1 MEIRQLKT
9 FQTVARLLNFNRS
22 AEILNYSQ
30 SAVSAQ
36 IKLLEEEL
44 GVPLFDRLGKRVR
57 LTEAGR
63 MLVRYSS
70 KMIDIEKEALAIVAG
85 GKEPRGSISL
95 RIPQSIG
102 TYLLPSVL
110 KKFQARFPRVG
121 FDVGSCAYQAL
132 PNELKTG
139 VTDVAFLLADSIHFS
154 ELNVELLRIEPLVM
168 ASSPAHPLA
177 AKSALGVRDLAG
189 ETILLPKHDCSYK
202 MFFEKS
208 LAEEKMEAPTMMEL
222 NSIEAI
228 KQCMIKGIGVTMIP
242 AISIRR
248 EITQKRLAVLPW
260 SDEPLEMAVLMIWH
274 KDKWLSPT
282 LLAFMDTVREVMKP
296 AEIDKQDM
304 DERIQR
310 F

>member
-1 MEIRQLKT
+1 MEIRQLRT

-22 AEILNYSQ
+22 AQILNYSQ

-44 GVPLFDRLGKRVR
+44 GVPLFDRLGKKVR
-57 LTEAGR
+57 LTEAGQ
-63 MLVRYSS
+63 MLVNYSR
-70 KMIDIEKEALAIVAG
+70 KMLDIEKEALANVAG
-85 GKEPRGSISL
+85 WKEPRGSIAL

-110 KKFQARFPRVG
+110 KRFQVRFPRVG

-132 PNELKTG
+132 PHELKSG
-139 VTDVAFLLADSIHFS
+139 VTDVAFLMADSIHFS
-154 ELNVELLRIEPLVM
+154 ELKAELLRIEPLVM
-168 ASSPAHPLA
+168 TSSPDHPLA
-177 AKSALGVRDLAG
+177 AGSALGVRDLAG

-202 MFFEKS
+202 MFFEKT
-208 LAEEKMEAPTMMEL
+208 LAEEKMDPPTMMEL

-228 KQCMIKGIGVTMIP
+228 KRCVMKGVGVTMIP

-248 EITQKRLAVLPW
+248 EIAQKRLAVLPW
-260 SDEPLEMAVLMIWH
+260 SEEPLETAILMIWH

-282 LLAFMDTVREVMKP
+282 LRAFMDTAREVMKGQKKP
-296 AEIDKQDM
+296 NSKKTNV
-304 DERIQR
+304 